1 MKKHSGKN
9 YEVLIGTR
17 AQVWHGTAYKT
28 SGGLTKNDLIMNKHG
43 RIVSKAKH
51 VTAKREKRLLKFGY
65 GTKKGKFGFVKLGK
79 SKKMTGG
86 NPSTFEKRPQG
97 GGNASTSTFEKR
109 PQGGGNASTST
120 FEKRPQGGGKMYGS
134 VYSPALVSES
144 TKINLNGNSN
154 YNSTNV
160 QMEAGMSGGSGLSGL
175 NPASI
180 SGLNNSH
187 QPSIDVQMQAGMSG
201 GRRRRRKTRRHRK

>member
-28 SGGLTKNDLIMNKHG
+28 SGGLTKNHLIMNKHG

-51 VTAKREKRLLKFGY
+51 LTARREKRLLKFGY

-79 SKKMTGG
+79 SKKM
-86 NPSTFEKRPQG
+86 K
-97 GGNASTSTFEKR
+97 
-109 PQGGGNASTST
+109 
-120 FEKRPQGGGKMYGS
+120 GGKMYGS

-144 TKINLNGNSN
+144 TKINLNGDSH
-154 YNSTNV
+154 YNSTDV

-175 NPASI
+175 NPASV

-187 QPSIDVQMQAGMSG
+187 QSSIDVQMQAGMSG
-201 GRRRRRKTRRHRK
+201 GRRRRTRRQRK